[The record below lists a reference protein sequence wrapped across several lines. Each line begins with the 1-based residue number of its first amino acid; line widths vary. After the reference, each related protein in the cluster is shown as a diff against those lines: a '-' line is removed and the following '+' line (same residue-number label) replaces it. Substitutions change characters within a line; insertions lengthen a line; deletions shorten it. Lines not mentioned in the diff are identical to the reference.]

1 MADPITN
8 PNVITCETSRSLDD
22 ISYTGSASN
31 ASIKIPTD
39 TVYKRLALRFYGVIT
54 ATYGSGS
61 PIANELGMSQLID
74 SVQIVADGN
83 RTLKNLHPYLSR
95 MHTLMTRGH
104 VPERANVTNTA
115 STMLGQNESQNGA
128 WFTYPSTTQNI
139 ILNESMEVNFENP
152 LAYSEND
159 RLATLFN
166 AKGLSTVY
174 LKANFLDASNLQ
186 RVESS
191 PVAITYSAGDF
202 KLKTSTIEAQ
212 SIPAEQQF
220 FDLKESFSSETF
232 TGQTNRREI
241 KLNTGNLLCGIGILA
256 KNGTANTLLS
266 DVAVTSIELRVNG
279 QRVVHETDFISS
291 QQRLRARWGMVDS
304 KSSAGHNMKGFTFIN
319 LLNMG
324 KISSALNTSKAAG
337 VDSVSLYISTGSAS
351 GNDPATYTV
360 PVEVIYA
367 PIEVAAP
374 QMKA

>member
-1 MADPITN
+1 MDPISN
-8 PNVITCETSRSLDD
+8 PNVISCETSRSLDD
-22 ISYTGSASN
+22 ISYTGSSQN

-39 TVYKRLALRFYGVIT
+39 SVYKRLALRFYGVIT
-54 ATYGSGS
+54 VTYGSGS
-61 PIANELGMSQLID
+61 PIANELGMSRLID
-74 SVQIVADGN
+74 SIQIVADGN
-83 RTLKNLHPYLSR
+83 RTIKNLHPYMSR

-104 VPERANVTNTA
+104 VPERSNVTNTA
-115 STMLGQNESQNGA
+115 STYLGQNESQNGP
-128 WFTYPSTTQNI
+128 WFTYPSTTQNV
-139 ILNESMEVNFENP
+139 ILNESMEVCFENL

-191 PVAITYSAGDF
+191 PVSIAYSAGDF

-212 SIPAEQQF
+212 SIPADQQF

-232 TGQTNRREI
+232 TGQTNRREV

-266 DVAVTSIELRVNG
+266 DVAVTSLELRVNG
-279 QRVVHETDFISS
+279 QRVIHETDFISS
-291 QQRLRARWGMVDS
+291 QQRLRARWGMVDA
-304 KSSAGHNMKGFTFIN
+304 KSSAAHNMKGFTFIN

-351 GNDPATYTV
+351 GNDPATYTN

-367 PIEVAAP
+367 PIEIAAP
-374 QMKA
+374 QLKA